1 MATFSINTG
10 TSTESMAYSLVSG
23 TAISPDYLN
32 DILDLLEDNS
42 SKQISP
48 YVLRSALL
56 SLYSSSPF
64 KETTA
69 SGSTIDYV
77 GIDNI
82 DPTNRDLK
90 RKIFI
95 GKRAFSGTY
104 SYSYTHDIMT
114 SSLLNSDV
122 DIFLYNT
129 KLDSVDNDTT
139 RISLLASTSSTLYED
154 SPYIQSQFVS
164 GLSHSLSLDFVS
176 INGDVNVQ
184 SDYNHVKI
192 NSYNLPTIS
201 ESSASA
207 SNNKTLFYENG
218 KLGWGDILLPSLN
231 FIGTTGSSINIYGG
245 PVNLNG
251 FPLEFTDSRKVPQSV
266 NGVSIGETFSVE
278 SLSDMIR
285 RVVYPYL
292 PPLCSISLL
301 PPYESGYV
309 EVGNF
314 PTPILEFTIKKR
326 TLQTQITTLSNM
338 IPGVYPPVI
347 SYTPTTV
354 TSTSNGIVISPI
366 TASTTTFTITVTD
379 GTGSNSATTSLT
391 GIYPFFYGF
400 SSQANMTSIELSNL
414 TKIVEPKSDKII
426 DISGNGNYYFIYDY
440 DYGTL
445 SNIYDSLGNT
455 CSASFSA
462 TYSIFSSPT
471 GLWAG
476 KEFWVYKW
484 GSVPQIGP
492 PSQNF
497 QFKF

>member
-10 TSTESMAYSLVSG
+10 TSTESMSYLLVGG
-23 TAISPDYLN
+23 TATSPDYLN

-42 SKQISP
+42 DKQISP
-48 YVLRSALL
+48 YVLRTTLL

-69 SGSTIDYV
+69 SGSTIDYI

-90 RKIFI
+90 KKIFI

-114 SSLLNSDV
+114 NSLLSSDV

-139 RISLLASTSSTLYED
+139 RIAILASTSSTLYED
-154 SPYIQSQFVS
+154 SPYVQSQFVT
-164 GLSHSLSLDFVS
+164 GLSQSLSLDFVS
-176 INGDVNVQ
+176 INGDVSVQ
-184 SDYNHVKI
+184 SDYDYVKI
-192 NSYNLPTIS
+192 NSYNLPTIT

-207 SNNKTLFYENG
+207 SNNKTLFYEDG
-218 KLGWGDILLPSLN
+218 KLGWGDILLPPLN
-231 FIGTTGSSINIYGG
+231 FIGTTGSSINIYGS
-245 PVNLNG
+245 PVNLNE
-251 FPLEFTDSRKVPQSV
+251 FPLEFTDSRKVPQQV
-266 NGVSIGETFSVE
+266 NGVSVGETFSVE

-285 RVVYPYL
+285 RVIYPYL

-314 PTPILEFTIKKR
+314 PTPTVEFTIKKR
-326 TLQTQITTLSNM
+326 TLPTQITTLGNM
-338 IPGVYPPVI
+338 IPGVYPPVV
-347 SYTPTTV
+347 SYTPTSV

-379 GTGSNSATTSLT
+379 GTSSNSATTSLT

-400 SSQANMTSIELSNL
+400 STLANMTSIELSNL
-414 TKIVEPKSDKII
+414 TKIVEPKGDKII
-426 DISGNGNYYFIYDY
+426 DISGTGNYYFVYDY

-445 SNIYDSLGNT
+445 SNIYDSIGNT

-484 GSVPQIGP
+484 SSVPQIGP